1 MWSNLF
7 LKGSIN
13 FFLKLYIVINVV
25 KNLPAS
31 AADLRDSSSIPGS
44 GRSPGGGH
52 GSPLQYSCLE
62 NPMGRGTWRGA
73 VHSVAGSRIQLK
85 RLSTLKLLKSAQ
97 LTIGGSLW
105 KKTVAEKCLVWRY
118 IQLPAGSLIAWN
130 IILTASDWRGEEQKF
145 WDVDF
150 FLKK

>member
-13 FFLKLYIVINVV
+13 FFLKLYIVIEVV

-31 AADLRDSSSIPGS
+31 AADLRDTSSIPGS

-62 NPMGRGTWRGA
+62 NPTGRGTWRGT
-73 VHSVAGSRIQLK
+73 VHRVAESRIWLK
-85 RLSTLKLLKSAQ
+85 RLSTLKVLKSAQ

-105 KKTVAEKCLVWRY
+105 KKPWLRRARAEDTFNSLLVALSHETSSWLPLIEEEK
-118 IQLPAGSLIAWN
+118 SK
-130 IILTASDWRGEEQKF
+130 SFEM
-145 WDVDF
+145 
-150 FLKK
+150 